1 MRKASVR
8 WMMGLILLLAVGGT
22 LLGCHNDQR
31 ASEDTARSFM
41 EAAQKGD
48 EQALKATLTTKARE
62 KLNAGTSSR
71 LNLKKNGAGDYT
83 LGQATVDGDT
93 AQVPMTLKREGKET
107 KGHIKLRR
115 EEGQWKVYAL
125 SAPLVPGGQELT
137 FDLENPEA
145 ILGELMKQMPQ
156 VMGEG
161 MKTMGEGFKAMGE
174 GLKKAGSEMN
184 KGDSNLV
191 TPR

>member
-1 MRKASVR
+1 MRNASVR
-8 WMMGLILLLAVGGT
+8 LMGWALLLAVGGT
-22 LLGCHNDQR
+22 LLGCRSDQS
-31 ASEDTARSFM
+31 AATETARQFM

-62 KLNAGTSSR
+62 KMNAGTSSR
-71 LNLKKNGAGDYT
+71 LNLKKNGTGDYT

-93 AQVPMTLKREGKET
+93 AQVPMTLKQSDKET
-107 KGHIKLRR
+107 QGHVKLRR

-125 SAPLVPGGQELT
+125 SIALVPGGQEMNL
-137 FDLENPEA
+137 DLENPEA

-161 MKTMGEGFKAMGE
+161 MKAMGEGFKAMGE
-174 GLKKAGSEMN
+174 GFKKAGEEMR
-184 KGDSNLV
+184 KGDNNLV